1 MDPFAHPRLRPDV
14 EFAAGR
20 PEEPEQALLYDPAQ
34 RDLFELEAQ
43 DLALLR
49 LLDGSRTPQEVARQ
63 AGRPLDQVWDLLDD
77 LSDVLLLEDPE
88 QEDLLEA
95 LRCQHE
101 EEDLL
106 LQPVLDS
113 RPAPDLAGLPVL
125 VVDEAGHTCRR
136 CGACCHY
143 AVPVSPQERHR
154 LEQVEWPEEII
165 PPEAGR
171 LFQVRPGTQWGR
183 LEGTIATRSG
193 PTRCAFL
200 DEEML
205 CRVQACLGAAAKPF
219 ACRLFPLAFPVLTAA
234 GLLFSLTFECPYLFQ
249 TYGTGERLARR
260 PEELRALA
268 AEMEELYTLPAEI
281 ALDGE
286 RSWELARYLAWEEG
300 IPGEMAAAA
309 TRPAAALE
317 ALQRHWATTSALPGP
332 LPTADE
338 SARLAR
344 FVQHFIAG
352 KQHLLYPSL
361 WLGLRALAALLLL
374 ARIDAAMMEREAGRA
389 EAAPEALN
397 RALARWCRLLDVR
410 PFRLAF
416 LQAAGRPA

>member
-1 MDPFAHPRLRPDV
+1 
-14 EFAAGR
+14 
-20 PEEPEQALLYDPAQ
+20 
-34 RDLFELEAQ
+34 
-43 DLALLR
+43 
-49 LLDGSRTPQEVARQ
+49 
-63 AGRPLDQVWDLLDD
+63 
-77 LSDVLLLEDPE
+77 
-88 QEDLLEA
+88 
-95 LRCQHE
+95 
-101 EEDLL
+101 
-106 LQPVLDS
+106 
-113 RPAPDLAGLPVL
+113 

-338 SARLAR
+338 SARLAGRLGQAARAEHSALADSPEGKEGSAWALQVLEALAAQPERAWTPIPWSDGPAADLFLAR